1 MCPEDE
7 RQSQPPGCSS
17 SARFGVTLTCGDL
30 ESSHEAPKTIWT
42 STSGNRTPQ
51 VEIHCPRNT
60 GDNDKGFGSFVKRL
74 MDAEAAII
82 SAAMQIASFKD
93 ILKDSQPSAVNK
105 QRMVKQRG
113 LLLQKMEDFRQINQ
127 VVRKRLNQL
136 LDEEADRIDAST
148 KIDALLTKILQI
160 ERENQ
165 LLKGDLGVTEKRA
178 EELMFLQQKEQ
189 ENIKSALNIANNAEG
204 TRARIQ
210 GQLRNKEAENNRL
223 TVQVR
228 TLERSLT
235 QHKAEIDDLKASLTA
250 LTEQTSQEKEAL
262 KKASRVHKQK
272 AERFEATLD
281 KCLSQLQK
289 KDAQLST
296 LQEKSETWKLEKEQ
310 LTEDK
315 HKLTAHVELLQKQVI
330 AIPIRVQKDMQK
342 QTAMVKEWE
351 REFKE
356 RMKERKEQED
366 KEEDWGKAKVEK
378 ERREFEDREKERGEW
393 ETREKEGVR
402 ERAEREKERWEWEDQ
417 EKEWVKE
424 RAKGEKKRREWEKDC
439 EERQEKTRKQE
450 KRAMEKARGCS
461 SEREEPQGERVEET
475 VDIPARHDGVAQ
487 QFQSCEVEKE
497 NDTGSY
503 ATLKLEEQLAECEA
517 ALVQEKSMSGEK
529 DRIVEQ
535 FQSQVAALEAEL
547 NNARLQN
554 ISQDC
559 QRMEDIEYSK
569 ADEVRQQL
577 QVRVEELQH
586 LPKMLKETEMKLLA
600 CQEKLQTSERK
611 CSEQAE
617 DIKNLQNELQTQVN
631 LVKST
636 TELRESSSK
645 LQEQVDTLQKTLE
658 ELRQEKLK
666 LEQKLETQEQ
676 ALCHSNQLLE
686 QSSTRCTD
694 LKRQLEQRM
703 SECQAINQQLAQCS
717 GDLLN
722 FKEQV
727 KNFKEQVLSK
737 DEALQITVNELR
749 LLRQNKLTAEKKFEA
764 RVKELQ
770 FSLDKCESHKKNM
783 QNYVDFLKNSYLM
796 IFEDQISTFW
806 SSTFMK

>member
-727 KNFKEQVLSK
+727 K
-737 DEALQITVNELR
+737 
-749 LLRQNKLTAEKKFEA
+749 KFQRA
-764 RVKELQ
+764 SFVQRRGP
-770 FSLDKCESHKKNM
+770 SDHR
-783 QNYVDFLKNSYLM
+783 
-796 IFEDQISTFW
+796 
-806 SSTFMK
+806 

>member
-569 ADEVRQQL
+569 ADE
-577 QVRVEELQH
+577 
-586 LPKMLKETEMKLLA
+586 
-600 CQEKLQTSERK
+600 
-611 CSEQAE
+611 
-617 DIKNLQNELQTQVN
+617 LQTQVN

>member
-1 MCPEDE
+1 MSACCLFWDLSSYHRLHASGSFGKLSQGCRGIMCPEDE

-17 SARFGVTLTCGDL
+17 SARYSVTLTCGDP

-42 STSGNRTPQ
+42 STGGNRTPQ

-82 SAAMQIASFKD
+82 SAAMQIESFKD
-93 ILKDSQPSAVNK
+93 ILKDSQPTAVNK
-105 QRMVKQRG
+105 QRMVKQSG
-113 LLLQKMEDFRQINQ
+113 LLLQKLEDFRQINQ

-148 KIDALLTKILQI
+148 EIDALLTKILQI

-178 EELMFLQQKEQ
+178 EELMFLQQKEK
-189 ENIKSALNIANNAEG
+189 ENIKSALNIAKYAEG

-228 TLERSLT
+228 TLERTLT

-272 AERFEATLD
+272 AERVEATLD
-281 KCLSQLQK
+281 KCLSQLQE

-315 HKLTAHVELLQKQVI
+315 HKLTAHVELLQKQVTG
-330 AIPIRVQKDMQK
+330 IPIRLQKDMQR

-351 REFKE
+351 KEFME
-356 RMKERKEQED
+356 RMKERNEQED
-366 KEEDWGKAKVEK
+366 REEDWGKAKVEK
-378 ERREFEDREKERGEW
+378 ERREFEDREKVRGEW

-402 ERAEREKERWEWEDQ
+402 ERAEKERWEWEDQ

-424 RAKGEKKRREWEKDC
+424 RAKGEKKRREWEKER
-439 EERQEKTRKQE
+439 EERQEKTRKRE
-450 KRAMEKARGCS
+450 ERAMEKARGCS
-461 SEREEPQGERVEET
+461 SEREEPQGERVEEM

-497 NDTGSY
+497 NDSGSY

-517 ALVQEKSMSGEK
+517 ALVQEKRMSGEK

-535 FQSQVAALEAEL
+535 FQNQ
-547 NNARLQN
+547 
-554 ISQDC
+554 
-559 QRMEDIEYSK
+559 
-569 ADEVRQQL
+569 
-577 QVRVEELQH
+577 
-586 LPKMLKETEMKLLA
+586 
-600 CQEKLQTSERK
+600 
-611 CSEQAE
+611 
-617 DIKNLQNELQTQVN
+617 LQTQVN
-631 LVKST
+631 LVKPT

-694 LKRQLEQRM
+694 LERQLEQRM
-703 SECQAINQQLAQCS
+703 SEYQAINQQLAQCS

-749 LLRQNKLTAEKKFEA
+749 LLRQSKLTVEKKFEA

>member
-17 SARFGVTLTCGDL
+17 SARYSVTLTCGDP

-42 STSGNRTPQ
+42 STGGNRTPQ

-82 SAAMQIASFKD
+82 SAAMQIESFKD
-93 ILKDSQPSAVNK
+93 ILKDSQPTAVNK
-105 QRMVKQRG
+105 QRMVKQSG
-113 LLLQKMEDFRQINQ
+113 LLLQKLEDFRQINQ

-148 KIDALLTKILQI
+148 EIDALLTKILQI

-178 EELMFLQQKEQ
+178 EELMFLQQKEK
-189 ENIKSALNIANNAEG
+189 ENIKSALNIAKYAEG

-228 TLERSLT
+228 TLERTLT

-272 AERFEATLD
+272 AERVEATLD
-281 KCLSQLQK
+281 KCLSQLQE

-315 HKLTAHVELLQKQVI
+315 HKLTAHVELLQKQVTG
-330 AIPIRVQKDMQK
+330 IPIRLQKDMQR

-351 REFKE
+351 KEFME
-356 RMKERKEQED
+356 RMKERNEQED
-366 KEEDWGKAKVEK
+366 REEDWGKAKVEK
-378 ERREFEDREKERGEW
+378 ERREFEDREKVRGEW

-402 ERAEREKERWEWEDQ
+402 ERAEKERWEWEDQ

-424 RAKGEKKRREWEKDC
+424 RAKGEKKRREWEKER
-439 EERQEKTRKQE
+439 EERQEKTRKRE
-450 KRAMEKARGCS
+450 ERAMEKARGCS
-461 SEREEPQGERVEET
+461 SEREEPQGERVEEM

-497 NDTGSY
+497 NDSGSY

-517 ALVQEKSMSGEK
+517 ALVQEKRMSGEK

-535 FQSQVAALEAEL
+535 FQNQVAALEAEL
-547 NNARLQN
+547 SNARLQFQN

-559 QRMEDIEYSK
+559 QRMEDGEDSK

-586 LPKMLKETEMKLLA
+586 LPKMMKETEM
-600 CQEKLQTSERK
+600 KLQTSERK

-631 LVKST
+631 LVKPT

-694 LKRQLEQRM
+694 LERQLEQRM
-703 SECQAINQQLAQCS
+703 SEYQAINQQLAQCS

-749 LLRQNKLTAEKKFEA
+749 LLRQSKLTVEKKFEA

>member
-1 MCPEDE
+1 MSVCCLFWDLSSYHRLHASGSFDKLSQGYRGIMCPEDE
-7 RQSQPPGCSS
+7 RQSQPPGCS
-17 SARFGVTLTCGDL
+17 FGVTLTCGGL
-30 ESSHEAPKTIWT
+30 ESSHEAPKTIWM
-42 STSGNRTPQ
+42 SSSGNRTPQ

-60 GDNDKGFGSFVKRL
+60 DDNDKGFGSFMKRL
-74 MDAEAAII
+74 LDAEAAII

-93 ILKDSQPSAVNK
+93 VLKDSQPSAVNK

-113 LLLQKMEDFRQINQ
+113 LLLQKMEDFRQLNQ

-136 LDEEADRIDAST
+136 LDEEANRIDAST

-165 LLKGDLGVTEKRA
+165 LLKGDLDVTEKRA

-189 ENIKSALNIANNAEG
+189 ENIKSALNIAKYAEG

-272 AERFEATLD
+272 AERFEATLN
-281 KCLSQLQK
+281 KCLSQLQEK
-289 KDAQLST
+289 HAQLST

-330 AIPIRVQKDMQK
+330 GIPIRLQKDMQR

-351 REFKE
+351 KEF
-356 RMKERKEQED
+356 KERKEQED
-366 KEEDWGKAKVEK
+366 REEDWGKAKVEK
-378 ERREFEDREKERGEW
+378 ERREFEDREKEEW

-424 RAKGEKKRREWEKDC
+424 RAEGEKKRREWEKER
-439 EERQEKTRKQE
+439 EERQEKTRKRK

-497 NDTGSY
+497 NDSGSY

-547 NNARLQN
+547 SNARLQFQN
-554 ISQDC
+554 LSQDC
-559 QRMEDIEYSK
+559 QRMEDGEYSK
-569 ADEVRQQL
+569 AD
-577 QVRVEELQH
+577 
-586 LPKMLKETEMKLLA
+586 
-600 CQEKLQTSERK
+600 
-611 CSEQAE
+611 
-617 DIKNLQNELQTQVN
+617 ELQTQVN

-658 ELRQEKLK
+658 ELRREKLK

-694 LKRQLEQRM
+694 LERQLEQRM

-749 LLRQNKLTAEKKFEA
+749 LLRQSKLTAEKKFEA

>member
-1 MCPEDE
+1 MSVCCLFWDLSSYHRLHASGSFDKLSQGYRGIMCPEDE
-7 RQSQPPGCSS
+7 RQSQPPGCS
-17 SARFGVTLTCGDL
+17 FGVTLTCGGL
-30 ESSHEAPKTIWT
+30 ESSHEAPKTIWM
-42 STSGNRTPQ
+42 SSSGNRTPQ

-60 GDNDKGFGSFVKRL
+60 DDNDKGFGSFMKRL
-74 MDAEAAII
+74 LDAEAAII

-93 ILKDSQPSAVNK
+93 VLKDSQPSAVNK

-113 LLLQKMEDFRQINQ
+113 LLLQKMEDFRQLNQ

-136 LDEEADRIDAST
+136 LDEEANRIDAST

-165 LLKGDLGVTEKRA
+165 LLKGDLDVTEKRA

-189 ENIKSALNIANNAEG
+189 ENIKSALNIAKYAEG

-272 AERFEATLD
+272 AERFEATLN
-281 KCLSQLQK
+281 KCLSQLQEK
-289 KDAQLST
+289 HAQLST

-330 AIPIRVQKDMQK
+330 GIPIRLQKDMQR

-351 REFKE
+351 KEF
-356 RMKERKEQED
+356 KERKEQED
-366 KEEDWGKAKVEK
+366 REEDWGKAKVEK
-378 ERREFEDREKERGEW
+378 ERREFEDREKEEW

-424 RAKGEKKRREWEKDC
+424 RAEGEKKRREWEKER
-439 EERQEKTRKQE
+439 EERQEKTRKRK

-497 NDTGSY
+497 NDSGSY

-535 FQSQVAALEAEL
+535 FQSQ
-547 NNARLQN
+547 
-554 ISQDC
+554 
-559 QRMEDIEYSK
+559 
-569 ADEVRQQL
+569 
-577 QVRVEELQH
+577 
-586 LPKMLKETEMKLLA
+586 
-600 CQEKLQTSERK
+600 
-611 CSEQAE
+611 
-617 DIKNLQNELQTQVN
+617 LQTQVN

-658 ELRQEKLK
+658 ELRREKLK

-694 LKRQLEQRM
+694 LERQLEQRM

-749 LLRQNKLTAEKKFEA
+749 LLRQSKLTAEKKFEA

>member
-7 RQSQPPGCSS
+7 RQSQPPGCS
-17 SARFGVTLTCGDL
+17 FGVTLTCGGL
-30 ESSHEAPKTIWT
+30 ESSHEAPKTIWM
-42 STSGNRTPQ
+42 SSSGNRTPQ

-60 GDNDKGFGSFVKRL
+60 DDNDKGFGSFMKRL
-74 MDAEAAII
+74 LDAEAAII

-93 ILKDSQPSAVNK
+93 VLKDSQPSAVNK

-113 LLLQKMEDFRQINQ
+113 LLLQKMEDFRQLNQ

-136 LDEEADRIDAST
+136 LDEEANRIDAST

-165 LLKGDLGVTEKRA
+165 LLKGDLDVTEKRA

-189 ENIKSALNIANNAEG
+189 ENIKSALNIAKYAEG

-272 AERFEATLD
+272 AERFEATLN
-281 KCLSQLQK
+281 KCLSQLQEK
-289 KDAQLST
+289 HAQLST

-330 AIPIRVQKDMQK
+330 GIPIRLQKDMQR

-351 REFKE
+351 KEF
-356 RMKERKEQED
+356 KERKEQED
-366 KEEDWGKAKVEK
+366 REEDWGKAKVEK
-378 ERREFEDREKERGEW
+378 ERREFEDREKEEW

-424 RAKGEKKRREWEKDC
+424 RAEGEKKRREWEKER
-439 EERQEKTRKQE
+439 EERQEKTRKRK

-497 NDTGSY
+497 NDSGSY

-547 NNARLQN
+547 SNARLQFQN
-554 ISQDC
+554 LSQDC
-559 QRMEDIEYSK
+559 QRMEDGEYSK

-658 ELRQEKLK
+658 ELRREKLK

-694 LKRQLEQRM
+694 LERQLEQRM

-749 LLRQNKLTAEKKFEA
+749 LLRQSKLTAEKKFEA